1 MIIKNGNPILTK
13 PCEFL
18 TKENYRGKVNSF
30 LNKSIPHRNDGVG
43 IAANQ
48 VGMSVM
54 VFVIATGNIWKTF
67 INPKIKR
74 SYGKKINSIEGC
86 LSIPGKDYKVE
97 RYTKVDIEFY
107 DYDFKKQNKTY
118 ELREAIIIQH
128 EVDHLNGYLISMKG
142 TEHIE

>member
-1 MIIKNGNPILTK
+1 MIIKNGNAILTK
-13 PCEFL
+13 PCELL

-30 LNKSIPHRNDGVG
+30 LNKSIPHRDDGVG

-54 VFVIATGNIWKTF
+54 VFVIATSNIWKTF

-74 SYGKKINSIEGC
+74 FYGKKINNIEGC
-86 LSIPGKDYKVE
+86 LSIPGKHYEVK

-107 DYDFKKQNKTY
+107 DYDFRKQNKTY
-118 ELREAIIIQH
+118 EWPEAVIIQH
-128 EVDHLNGYLISMKG
+128 EVDHLNGYLFSLKG
-142 TEHIE
+142 AEYTE

>member
-1 MIIKNGNPILTK
+1 MIIKNGNAILTK

-30 LNKSIPHRNDGVG
+30 LNKSIPHRDDGVG

-54 VFVIATGNIWKTF
+54 VFVMATRTIWKTF

-74 SYGKKINSIEGC
+74 LYGEKIKHIEGC
-86 LSIPGKDYKVE
+86 LSIPGKDYEVE

-118 ELREAIIIQH
+118 EWPEAVIIQH

-142 TEHIE
+142 TEYTE

>member
-1 MIIKNGNPILTK
+1 MIVKNGNPILTK
-13 PCEFL
+13 PCELL

-30 LNKSIPHRNDGVG
+30 LNRSIPHRNDGVG

-74 SYGKKINSIEGC
+74 SYGEKINNIEGC
-86 LSIPGKDYKVE
+86 LSIPGKHYEVK

-118 ELREAIIIQH
+118 EWPEAVIIQH

>member
-1 MIIKNGNPILTK
+1 MIVKNGNPILTK

-18 TKENYRGKVNSF
+18 TKENYRGKVSSF
-30 LNKSIPHRNDGVG
+30 LNRSIPHRNDGVG

-48 VGMSVM
+48 IGMSVM

-74 SYGKKINSIEGC
+74 SYGEKINNIEGC
-86 LSIPGKDYKVE
+86 LSIPGKHYEVK

-118 ELREAIIIQH
+118 EWPEAVIIQH

>member
-18 TKENYRGKVNSF
+18 TKENYRGKVSSF
-30 LNKSIPHRNDGVG
+30 LNRSIPYRNDGVG

-48 VGMSVM
+48 IGMSVM

-74 SYGKKINSIEGC
+74 SYGEKINNIEGC
-86 LSIPGKDYKVE
+86 LSIPGKHYEVK

-118 ELREAIIIQH
+118 EWPEAVIIQH

>member
-1 MIIKNGNPILTK
+1 MIIKNGNAILTK
-13 PCEFL
+13 PCELL

-30 LNKSIPHRNDGVG
+30 LNKSIPHRDDGVG

-54 VFVIATGNIWKTF
+54 VFVIATSNIWKTF

-74 SYGKKINSIEGC
+74 FYGKKINNIEGC
-86 LSIPGKDYKVE
+86 LSIPGKHYEVK

-107 DYDFKKQNKTY
+107 DYDFRKQNKTY
-118 ELREAIIIQH
+118 EWPEAVIIQH

>member
-1 MIIKNGNPILTK
+1 MIIKNGNAILTK
-13 PCEFL
+13 PCELL

-30 LNKSIPHRNDGVG
+30 LNKSIPHRDDGVG

-54 VFVIATGNIWKTF
+54 VFVIATSNIWKTF

-74 SYGKKINSIEGC
+74 FYGKKINNIEGC
-86 LSIPGKDYKVE
+86 LSIPGKHYEVK

-118 ELREAIIIQH
+118 EWPEAVIIQH